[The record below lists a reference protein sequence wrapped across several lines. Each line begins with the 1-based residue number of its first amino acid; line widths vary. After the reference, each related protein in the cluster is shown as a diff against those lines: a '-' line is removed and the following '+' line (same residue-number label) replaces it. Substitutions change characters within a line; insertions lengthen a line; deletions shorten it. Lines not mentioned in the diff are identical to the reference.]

1 MFLVNICIQ
10 KRWVNQHSKCSRKL
24 KWVAVSPCSFPFPLL
39 QLQLQ
44 LSWSPRFNFI
54 SPQSERSS
62 HRDTTCSYVFASGFF
77 WGVETNYFD
86 FHSHHHSLTCHFHFS
101 ASFSQKNWT
110 PVCVLTKRDFLQLFK
125 MQRPFRFL

>member
-54 SPQSERSS
+54 YAHTEIQLARMYLPQ
-62 HRDTTCSYVFASGFF
+62 GFF
-77 WGVETNYFD
+77 GELKQITLIFT
-86 FHSHHHSLTCHFHFS
+86 HTIIL
-101 ASFSQKNWT
+101 
-110 PVCVLTKRDFLQLFK
+110 
-125 MQRPFRFL
+125 